1 LLDKFMTFWFEIH
14 SAEAPDPN
22 DGNFKE
28 ALRLLKHEVLKKRK
42 N

>member
-1 LLDKFMTFWFEIH
+1 MTFWFEIH
-14 SAEAPDPN
+14 SAKAPDPN

-42 N
+42 D